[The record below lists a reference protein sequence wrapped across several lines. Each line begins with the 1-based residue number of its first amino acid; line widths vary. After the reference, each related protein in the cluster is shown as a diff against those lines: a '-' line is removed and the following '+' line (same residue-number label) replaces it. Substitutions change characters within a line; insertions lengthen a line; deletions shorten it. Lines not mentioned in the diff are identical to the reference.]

1 MHNRRRLIT
10 SVIVATFL
18 TGVAARPVALLP
30 EIQRLS
36 LPIEQERIKTYTENP
51 AQMFY
56 RDSITLSS
64 AAAYADILRRQ
75 KSIMEQL
82 GTGHTLFGLGAKSY
96 TRLNKESVVWGSAE
110 FRTGSYRNLRWTD
123 CIDYERVSPYVLGDE
138 VGGNL
143 STRRYTFSGGYSRQY
158 ADVWTVGADAAYRAE
173 IAYRNHDPRIKTV
186 VSDLDLRFGV
196 ARAMGGNTVGLS
208 AGLNVYNQNC
218 DLDFYNPIND
228 INTYT
233 LTGLGTYYRRFMGN
247 TNKNSGYQSLGY
259 SVSAQL
265 CPKDGNGLS
274 AQVSVKGYRM
284 NQMLRNFNN
293 LTLGY
298 TDNTTIAAM
307 AAWRLNLSS
316 LLTFRPMIS
325 GKLFKRKGTENLF
338 GTTAGSSYDKIGD
351 RKPYTHDMASASI
364 ALPLQVNLSQSY
376 VTMATSVSYNYDS
389 EKYKS
394 PERRLSSSRITPAL
408 MVDYSTRT
416 SVWLWNVSCNGF
428 YGIASSEKPILT
440 ELDLSSS
447 LGRCVEHNFNML
459 SANLTGFGLSAK
471 FGRTVKNIV
480 FSISASYN
488 YTDYK
493 GQGNCQ
499 GASLGLSAEF

>member
-1 MHNRRRLIT
+1 MAMT
-10 SVIVATFL
+10 IVATLF
-18 TGVAARPVALLP
+18 TGVAARPVELLP
-30 EIQRLS
+30 EIQRLA
-36 LPIEQERIKTYTENP
+36 LPIEQERTKTYTDNP

-64 AAAYADILRRQ
+64 AVASADILRQQ
-75 KSIMEQL
+75 KPVMEQL
-82 GTGHTLFGLGAKSY
+82 GTGHTLFGLNAQSY
-96 TRLNKESVVWGSAE
+96 TRLNSVSVVWGAAE
-110 FRTGSYRNLRWTD
+110 FRTGNYRELRWTD
-123 CIDYERVSPYVLGDE
+123 CIDYERVAPYVLGDE

-158 ADVWTVGADAAYRAE
+158 ADVWTIGADAAYRAE
-173 IAYRNHDPRIKTV
+173 IAYRNHDPRVKTV

-196 ARAMGGNTVGLS
+196 ARAMGGSTVGIS

-259 SVSAQL
+259 SVSAQWL
-265 CPKDGNGLS
+265 PKDGNGLS

-298 TDNTTIAAM
+298 TDNNTIAAS
-307 AAWRLNLSS
+307 AAWRMNLSPT
-316 LLTFRPMIS
+316 LTFRPMI
-325 GKLFKRKGTENLF
+325 GGQLFTRKGTENLF

-351 RKPYTHDMASASI
+351 RKPYTHNMANVSI
-364 ALPLQVNLSQSY
+364 ALPLQLNFGQSY
-376 VTMATSVSYNYDS
+376 LTFAPSATYDYNL
-389 EKYKS
+389 EKYNS
-394 PERRLSSSRITPAL
+394 PKRRLCSSRITPAL
-408 MVDYSTRT
+408 LADFSSRNST
-416 SVWLWNVSCNGF
+416 WLWNVSCNGF
-428 YGIASSEKPILT
+428 YGITSSEEPILT
-440 ELDLSSS
+440 DLDLSST
-447 LGRCVEHNFNML
+447 LGKCVEHSFNML
-459 SANLTGFGLSAK
+459 STNRTGFGISAK
-471 FGRTVKNIV
+471 FGRTVKSIV
-480 FSISASYN
+480 LSISASYN
-488 YTDYK
+488 YTNYN